1 MTEKFDRRIFTPK
14 ILLEDIWFLFKHVP
28 QMIGMM
34 FNKDIS
40 KAFIEKTMSV
50 VTAVN
55 GCVYCAWFHAKQAVS
70 SGLSDEEIKNLMSLQ
85 FKADASDYEL
95 AALLFAQHYAETN
108 RNPDEEM
115 TDRFLDDYGEKT
127 ANDILLIIRM
137 ISFGNLLGNTFDAFL
152 SRVNGKPAENSK
164 PLFELIFFIFTAPFM
179 FPAKW
184 MMRSGHSS

>member
-1 MTEKFDRRIFTPK
+1 MNEKFDRRIFTPR
-14 ILLEDIWFLFKHVP
+14 ILLEDIWFLFTHVP

-55 GCVYCAWFHAKQAVS
+55 GCVYCAWFHAKQAVV
-70 SGLSDEEIKNLMSLQ
+70 SGLSEEEIKNLMSLQ

-95 AALLFAQHYAETN
+95 AVLLFAQHYAETN
-108 RNPDEEM
+108 RDPDEEM

-152 SRVNGKPAENSK
+152 SRVKGMPAEDSK
-164 PLFELIFFIFTAPFM
+164 PLFEMIFLSLPHHLCS
-179 FPAKW
+179 
-184 MMRSGHSS
+184 RQNG